1 MKKIALKTLFK
12 INILYSL
19 VWMKV
24 TGKDKYAF
32 REESKIHEKLS
43 NAMMTVIR

>member
-1 MKKIALKTLFK
+1 MKEIKLKLLFK

-19 VWMKV
+19 AWMKV

-43 NAMMTVIR
+43 DAMAATIR

>member
-1 MKKIALKTLFK
+1 MKEIKLKLLFK

-24 TGKDKYAF
+24 TRKDKYAF

-43 NAMMTVIR
+43 SAMMAVIR